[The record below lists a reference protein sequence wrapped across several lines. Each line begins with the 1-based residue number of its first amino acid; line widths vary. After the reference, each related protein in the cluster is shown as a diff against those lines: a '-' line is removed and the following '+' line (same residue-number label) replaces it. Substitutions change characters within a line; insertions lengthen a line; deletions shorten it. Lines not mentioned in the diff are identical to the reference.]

1 MHKRACSIPFFC
13 IAVSIAIALSG
24 CGVKAR
30 KAGGYMD
37 TPEAHYKQGMKY
49 WMAEKWGKAEEE
61 FNLAKSLDKKF
72 APAFAGLALTTAKK
86 AQQAADKKSESQGFD
101 EALKLAEKAQN
112 LGNEIPDGYIAKA
125 LVFTMMHEGKDPPK
139 KWLGKV
145 EKQYAIALKKDPRN
159 AAVYY
164 YRGSCYKKAFAFS
177 KAAADFKQV
186 LEINGD
192 FTAEADKQWALIQ
205 KIERAA
211 PGTDVGKRI
220 ALVDKISRA
229 DIAALFVSELEIDKL
244 MEKRRSLAPNT
255 GFQAPDDPREMQV
268 DTMKSMAKVTDVD
281 NHWAKNFILD
291 IVNLSIRGLE
301 PYPDHTF
308 KPDDLINRGEYALMV
323 EDILIVIL
331 GDETLAT
338 KNIGAAES
346 RFPDVNPSYPA
357 YNAICNAVDKGIMD
371 AEMNGAFGPEKSV
384 SGPDALLVIRK
395 IKELNK
401 L

>member
-1 MHKRACSIPFFC
+1 MRKYARSIPFFC
-13 IAVSIAIALSG
+13 VAVSIALALSG

-37 TPEAHYKQGMKY
+37 TPETHYKQGMKY
-49 WMAEKWGKAEEE
+49 WMAEDFDKAQEE
-61 FNLAKSLDKKF
+61 FNLAKSLDKKY

-86 AQQAADKKSESQGFD
+86 AQQAADKKSESQGFI
-101 EALKLAEKAQN
+101 EALKLAEQAQN
-112 LGNEIPDGYIAKA
+112 LGDKIPDGYIAKA
-125 LVFTMMHEGKDPPK
+125 LVLTMMHEGKDPAD
-139 KWLGKV
+139 KWLGQV
-145 EKQYAIALKKDPRN
+145 EKQYAIALKKDPGN
-159 AAVYY
+159 AAAYY
-164 YRGSCYKKAFAFS
+164 YRGSCYKKAFEFA
-177 KAAADFKQV
+177 KASADFKKV
-186 LEINGD
+186 LELKKD
-192 FTAEADKQWALIQ
+192 FTAEADEQWALVQ

-229 DIAALFVSELEIDKL
+229 DIAALFVSELAIDKL
-244 MEKRRSLAPNT
+244 MEKRRKLSPNT
-255 GFQAPDDPREMQV
+255 GFQVPADPREMQV
-268 DTMKSMAKVTDVD
+268 DTLKSMAKVTDID

-308 KPDDLINRGEYALMV
+308 KPGDLINRGEYALMV
-323 EDILIVIL
+323 EDILIAIL

-338 KNIGAAES
+338 KNIGDAQS
-346 RFPDVNPSYPA
+346 RFPDVNPSFPA
-357 YNAICNAVDKGIMD
+357 YNAICNAVDKNIMD